1 MANQEEILT
10 QLKAN
15 ANDVGT
21 PTSVYLT
28 LASFTSI
35 DVGAGALQS
44 VVYTANSAPT
54 LSLWDNASGAS
65 NTAIVVFGAN
75 TPVGS
80 YVLDKNY
87 SNGLTAFFGLGNA
100 PSVLVKYR

>member
-1 MANQEEILT
+1 MANDAEILQ

-21 PTSVYLT
+21 PNSVYLT
-28 LASFTSI
+28 LASWTAI
-35 DVGAGALQS
+35 DIGAGAVQG
-44 VVYTANSAPT
+44 VYFLNPSNPT

-65 NTAIVVFGAN
+65 NTAIAVFGAGL
-75 TPVGS
+75 PAGS

-87 SNGLTAFFGLGNA
+87 TNVLTSYFGLGNA
-100 PSVLVKYR
+100 PSVLIKFR